1 MRSKTLILASLFIF
15 SLAAALKAQKGNPYK
30 DIGKKGEILTLTK
43 GEFEEFFDEEDIQ
56 QIGTNLV
63 NIRTMKVVKV
73 LTDEEAEKRLDNTVG
88 NRFLSVDPIASKYPM
103 LTPYQYASNT
113 PIQAVDLDG
122 KEGIINTIKFN
133 GKPVLE
139 VITIKVLIAVTNNPA
154 KASSNTTLARPF
166 DVGNSYQNEQA
177 LGTEMLGILNSV
189 YNQNKQMSDVMTNP
203 NTVNGNVPVYY
214 NFEVETFRVE
224 NMSIGDKK
232 REMQN
237 SPNYTFPDYKS
248 LYPNDAQEFSNFQ
261 IVGQNNLTG
270 AVGDTKSYESTID
283 LNHFNLRNSSS
294 QVYKDFSNTFAHEI
308 GHKLLMRHPDPEKRN
323 PGKSEYRHNMPL
335 GGIFR
340 YSIQLGANP
349 TIILLPPSK
358 TVTQPNTKAF
368 VEGSLRQKD
377 INIPAVQ

>member
-1 MRSKTLILASLFIF
+1 
-15 SLAAALKAQKGNPYK
+15 
-30 DIGKKGEILTLTK
+30 
-43 GEFEEFFDEEDIQ
+43 
-56 QIGTNLV
+56 
-63 NIRTMKVVKV
+63 
-73 LTDEEAEKRLDNTVG
+73 
-88 NRFLSVDPIASKYPM
+88 
-103 LTPYQYASNT
+103 YASNT
-113 PIQAVDLDG
+113 PIQAIDLDG

-154 KASSNTTLARPF
+154 KAATQTNDPSTARPF
-166 DVGNSYQNEQA
+166 DVGGTYQNEQA

-214 NFEVETFRVE
+214 NLEVETFRVE

-237 SPNYTFPDYKS
+237 NPNYTFPDYKS

-261 IVGQNNLTG
+261 IVGQNNLSG

-283 LNHFNLRNSSS
+283 LNHFNLRNSSP
-294 QVYKDFSNTFAHEI
+294 QVYEDFSNTFAHEI
-308 GHKLLMRHPDPEKRN
+308 GHKLLMRHPDAEKRN
-323 PGKSEYRHNMPL
+323 PGKSEFRHNMRL

-349 TIILLPPSK
+349 TITLLPPSK
-358 TVTQPNTKAF
+358 TVTQSNTKAF
-368 VEGSLRQKD
+368 IEGSLRQKD
-377 INIPAVQ
+377 INIPPDQ